1 MNIAS
6 RSQMSLPQRIALLG
20 LLLCMALA
28 QSLGLA
34 HRSVHADVRMLAHTH
49 EEQLAAHGH
58 AEDCDHGVISRLF
71 ASHEEG
77 DETCR
82 VMDGAGTIFG
92 INSLPAV
99 ILPALYAHILIAVG
113 DSTLAAWQAPL
124 FEARGPPVL
133 SL

>member
-1 MNIAS
+1 
-6 RSQMSLPQRIALLG
+6 MSLARRIALAG

-34 HRSVHADVRMLAHTH
+34 HRSLHADLRMLAHTH

-58 AEDCDHGVISRLF
+58 AEDCDHGAFSRLF
-71 ASHEEG
+71 ASHDEG

-82 VMDGAGTIFG
+82 VMDGAGTIFNL
-92 INSLPAV
+92 NSLLAV
-99 ILPALYAHILIAVG
+99 ILPALYAHVLIAM
-113 DSTLAAWQAPL
+113 SACALAAWQAPL
-124 FEARGPPVL
+124 FEARGPPSL